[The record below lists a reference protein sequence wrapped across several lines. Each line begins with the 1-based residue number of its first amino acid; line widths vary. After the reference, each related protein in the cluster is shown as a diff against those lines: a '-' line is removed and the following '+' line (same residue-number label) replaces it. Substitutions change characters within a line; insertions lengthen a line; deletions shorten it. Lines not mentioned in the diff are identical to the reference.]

1 MLFKVVVNNPLP
13 AMKKGDAFE
22 DTMLLI
28 DMVKQHVQK
37 NNEDKKVGGKYCRGH
52 LLTNKI
58 VFQEEYIRQMAM
70 EMKRRINR

>member
-28 DMVKQHVQK
+28 DMVKQYVRK
-37 NNEDKKVGGKYCRGH
+37 NNEDKKGGGEQCRGH
-52 LLTNKI
+52 PLTNKT
-58 VFQEEYIRQMAM
+58 VF
-70 EMKRRINR
+70 